1 MQSYTYARHATA
13 YRARPHCPGTGGD
26 VCADAAYPVRL
37 RMVQR
42 LLSSRYAVGELA
54 AACERPRHM
63 ASAHRRLQRQR
74 VQWILSACRA

>member
-42 LLSSRYAVGELA
+42 LLSSRYAVGELD
-54 AACERPRHM
+54 AACEMPRHR
-63 ASAHRRLQRQR
+63 ASEHLCLQSKR
-74 VQWILSACRA
+74 VRWILSA

>member
-26 VCADAAYPVRL
+26 VCADAAHPVRL

-42 LLSSRYAVGELA
+42 LLSSR
-54 AACERPRHM
+54 
-63 ASAHRRLQRQR
+63 
-74 VQWILSACRA
+74 